1 MSVLI
6 LKNIKSEGPGTIRDF
21 LEENKIPFRIVELER
36 EEIPDT
42 KEFDT
47 LVILGGPMSVNDE
60 KIYPYLKNEKAV
72 CRDFIE
78 KDKKVLGICL
88 GAQMMAKAL
97 GARVYK
103 GIQPEIGWHDIE
115 LTEAGIK
122 NNIMAALAVNSKA
135 GVFEKKFKAFHYHGE
150 TFDMPDNAERLAGSV
165 LYQNQAFKYKNNAY
179 AFQFHIEMTKD
190 MIFEWLNDSSAGL
203 KAETEKNYETYRA
216 RAINFYQAFF
226 KSGNL

>member
-97 GARVYK
+97 GAKVYK

-122 NNIMAALAVNSKA
+122 NNIMNMLAANSKA
-135 GVFEKKFKAFHYHGE
+135 GDLQKKFKVFHYHGE
-150 TFDMPDNAERLAGSV
+150 TFDMPDNAVRLAGST

-190 MIFEWLNDSSAGL
+190 MIFEWLNDSSDSL
-203 KAETEKNYETYRA
+203 KTETEKNHEIYRA